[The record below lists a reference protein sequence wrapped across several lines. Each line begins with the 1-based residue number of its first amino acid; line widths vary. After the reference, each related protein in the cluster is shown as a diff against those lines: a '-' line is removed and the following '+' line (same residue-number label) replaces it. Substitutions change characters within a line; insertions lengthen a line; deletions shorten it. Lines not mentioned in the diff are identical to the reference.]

1 MADTQSRWL
10 RRRRLLRICFKMAA
24 TPFCALTSFWRQCAG
39 WHLKGRQFA
48 LVASTR
54 NYLEIYILYISVC
67 ISVSVSVSPMYAC
80 IFLPKVTTFLAKKG
94 GDARRKFSLEIQAIA
109 FEKFQFLTVSVCVR
123 VVRQI
128 LFILHAPDQKQKLE
142 TEN

>member
-1 MADTQSRWL
+1 MY
-10 RRRRLLRICFKMAA
+10 ICI
-24 TPFCALTSFWRQCAG
+24 C
-39 WHLKGRQFA
+39 
-48 LVASTR
+48 
-54 NYLEIYILYISVC
+54 IC
-67 ISVSVSVSPMYAC
+67 ISDVCLHISAKSYN
-80 IFLPKVTTFLAKKG
+80 FLGQKKG